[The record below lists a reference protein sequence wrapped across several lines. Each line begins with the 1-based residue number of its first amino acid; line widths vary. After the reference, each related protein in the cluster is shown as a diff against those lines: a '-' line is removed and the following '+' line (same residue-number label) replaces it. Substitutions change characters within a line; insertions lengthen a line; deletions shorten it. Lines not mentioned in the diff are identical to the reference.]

1 MPPTDLTETTA
12 ERDADHGAAGGRRPR
27 SGAKP
32 LVIVESP
39 AKAKTI
45 AGLLGS
51 GYVVESSIGHIRDLP
66 RRADEVPA
74 AYKGE
79 SWSRLGVDVDNGFKP
94 LYVVST
100 EKKSQVAKLKQLV
113 KQASEVYLASDEDR
127 EGESIAWHLLEVLAP
142 RVPVKRMVFH
152 EITRPAIERAV
163 NEWRDLDRRLVD
175 AQEARRILDRLYGYE
190 VSPVLWK
197 KIMPRLSAGR
207 VQSVATRMVVER
219 ERARM
224 GFRSAGW
231 WGIDATF
238 TTDPGQGND
247 ADTDGTPRSFTA
259 SLAAVDG
266 VPLVSGRDFDDTG
279 ALTSPGSVVVMAEE
293 EARSLAS
300 GLEGVPFEVKSM
312 THKPFRRSP
321 SAPFM
326 TSTLQQEAGR
336 KLRFSSKR
344 AMQVAQR
351 LYEDGWITYMRTDS
365 TTLSAQALGA
375 ARAQASALYGPA
387 YVPDQ
392 PRRYER
398 KVKNAQ
404 EAHEAIRPAGESFR
418 TPDEAARS
426 LSGDEFRLYDL
437 IWKRTVASQMAD
449 ATGTSAQVRL
459 AGTSVG
465 PEGVGGREAE
475 FSASG
480 KVIQFPGYLRAY
492 VEGEDD
498 PEAELADREVH
509 LPPMAEGDP
518 VSAGD
523 LEPGSHATQ
532 PPARYTEAS
541 LVKAM
546 EELGVG
552 RPSTYASVIATILDR
567 GYVWK
572 KGTALVPSFTA
583 FAVVGLLERYFADL
597 VDYGFTASMEDDL
610 DAIASGDE
618 ESLPWLTRFY
628 FGSTGPGPGPGERIV
643 SGNGEATAVGAAV
656 VGNGSGPANGNG
668 AGATRDGAATRAGAA
683 DSATVA
689 GHVRG
694 LGLKREVSTYLGEID
709 AREINSIP
717 IGVGTDGRDIVA
729 RVGRYGPYLQRGEDR
744 VSIPEDLAPDE
755 LTIERA
761 EELLEAPSSDRAL
774 GEDPASG
781 LTVQVKA
788 GRFGPYVQ
796 LGDLVDGGPKPRTSS
811 LFASMS
817 PATLTLEQALELLRI
832 PRVVGTD
839 PGSGEEIVAHNGKFG
854 PYLKRGSDTRSLLT
868 EDQILTVTIDE
879 ALALFAQPKTRGN
892 RTAKGPLRELGAD
905 PESGVTMVVKDGR
918 FGPYVTDGTTNASLR
933 RGDDVESLTVER
945 ASELLAER
953 RAAGPSTRKKPA
965 AKKAP
970 AKKRAATAKKATGA
984 KKAGAKKASAP
995 KAAAKKAAVKRTSSP
1010 E

>member
-1 MPPTDLTETTA
+1 MAPTELTETLA
-12 ERDADHGAAGGRRPR
+12 EDDAGGGARRGARVPA
-27 SGAKP
+27 GAKP

-51 GYVVESSIGHIRDLP
+51 EYVVESSIGHIRDLP

-79 SWSRLGVDVDNGFKP
+79 AWSRLGVDVDNGFKP
-94 LYVVST
+94 LYVVSA

-163 NEWRDLDRRLVD
+163 LEWRDLDRRLVD

-224 GFRSAGW
+224 SFRSAGW
-231 WGIDATF
+231 WGLEGTF
-238 TTDPGQGND
+238 AV
-247 ADTDGTPRSFTA
+247 ADGVAVADGTPRSFSA
-259 SLAAVDG
+259 SLVAVDG
-266 VPLVSGRDFDDTG
+266 VALASGRDFDDSGT
-279 ALTSPGSVVVMAEE
+279 LTSPGSVVVLAES
-293 EARSLAS
+293 EARDLAS
-300 GLEGVPFEVKSM
+300 GLTDAPFTVSSM

-365 TTLSAQALGA
+365 TTLSGQALAA
-375 ARAQASALYGPA
+375 ARAQASALYGPE
-387 YVPDQ
+387 YVPAQ
-392 PRRYER
+392 PRLYER

-404 EAHEAIRPAGESFR
+404 EAHEAIRPAGETFR
-418 TPDEAARS
+418 SPDEASRS

-459 AGTSVG
+459 TGTSAAAA
-465 PEGVGGREAE
+465 GRPGRQAE

-518 VSAGD
+518 ASVSD
-523 LEPGSHATQ
+523 LEVGSHATQ
-532 PPARYTEAS
+532 PPARFTEAS

-546 EELGVG
+546 EDLGVG

-610 DAIASGDE
+610 DAIASGNE

-628 FGSTGPGPGPGERIV
+628 FGD
-643 SGNGEATAVGAAV
+643 GEAATTA
-656 VGNGSGPANGNG
+656 G
-668 AGATRDGAATRAGAA
+668 AG
-683 DSATVA
+683 DSPVT
-689 GHVRG
+689 GHVPG

-717 IGVGTDGRDIVA
+717 IGVGNDGQDIVA

-744 VSIPEDLAPDE
+744 VSIPDDLAPDE
-755 LTIERA
+755 LTVERA
-761 EELLEAPSSDRAL
+761 ESMLEAPSSDRVL
-774 GEDPASG
+774 GEDPETG
-781 LTVQVKA
+781 LPVQVRA

-796 LGDLVDGGPKPRTSS
+796 LGELVDGGPKPRTSS

-817 PATLTLEQALELLRI
+817 PATLTFAEALELLRI
-832 PRVVGTD
+832 PRTVGTD
-839 PGSGEEIVAHNGKFG
+839 PATGEEIVAHNGKFG
-854 PYLKRGSDTRSLLT
+854 PYLKRGTDTRSLTT
-868 EDQILTVTIDE
+868 EDQILTVTVE
-879 ALALFAQPKTRGN
+879 ESLALFAQPKTRGRN
-892 RTAKGPLRELGAD
+892 AKGPLREMGAD
-905 PESGVTMVVKDGR
+905 PDTGLAMVVKDGR

-945 ASELLAER
+945 AAELLAER
-953 RAAGPSTRKKPA
+953 RAAGPSTRKKAPAKKAPAKKSA

-970 AKKRAATAKKATGA
+970 AKKGAAKK
-984 KKAGAKKASAP
+984 S
-995 KAAAKKAAVKRTSSP
+995 AAKKAPAKKSAKKVTAATGPSVHEGP
-1010 E
+1010 DGEGQ

>member
-1 MPPTDLTETTA
+1 MATTDLTETTTETTA
-12 ERDADHGAAGGRRPR
+12 GNGDPGAARPR
-27 SGAKP
+27 AGARP

-94 LYVVST
+94 LYVVSS

-163 NEWRDLDRRLVD
+163 LEWRDLDRRLVD

-224 GFRSAGW
+224 AFRSAGW

-238 TTDPGQGND
+238 ATQGQAT
-247 ADTDGTPRSFTA
+247 ADESTPRSFTA
-259 SLAAVDG
+259 SLVALDG
-266 VPLVSGRDFDDTG
+266 VSLASGRDFDEIG
-279 ALTSPGSVVVMAEE
+279 ALTNPGSVVVLAEG
-293 EARSLAS
+293 EARVLAT
-300 GLEGVPFEVKSM
+300 GLAGQSFQVKSM

-344 AMQVAQR
+344 AMQIAQR

-365 TTLSAQALGA
+365 TTLSSQALDA
-375 ARAQASALYGPA
+375 ARAQARSLYGPD
-387 YVPDQ
+387 YVPAQ

-404 EAHEAIRPAGESFR
+404 EAHEAIRPAGETFR
-418 TPDEAARS
+418 TPDEASRA

-459 AGTSVG
+459 VGTSTPADG
-465 PEGVGGREAE
+465 QSAREAE

-518 VSAGD
+518 LSVDD
-523 LEPGSHATQ
+523 LAPGSHATQ

-610 DAIASGDE
+610 DAIASGNE

-628 FGSTGPGPGPGERIV
+628 FGSER
-643 SGNGEATAVGAAV
+643 
-656 VGNGSGPANGNG
+656 PANGTAEPVEANG
-668 AGATRDGAATRAGAA
+668 VPA
-683 DSATVA
+683 A
-689 GHVRG
+689 GHARG
-694 LGLKREVSTYLGEID
+694 LGLKAEVSTYLGEID

-717 IGVGTDGRDIVA
+717 IGTGTDGQEIVA
-729 RVGRYGPYLQRGEDR
+729 RVGRYGPYLQHGENR

-761 EELLEAPSSDRAL
+761 ESLLDAPSSDRVL
-774 GEDPASG
+774 GEDPESG
-781 LTVQVKA
+781 LPVQVKA

-796 LGDLVDGGPKPRTSS
+796 VGEIVDGGPKPRTSS

-817 PATLTLEQALELLRI
+817 PATLTFEQALDLLRI
-832 PRVVGTD
+832 PRVVGVD
-839 PGSGEEIVAHNGKFG
+839 PGDNEEIVAHNGKFG
-854 PYLKRGSDTRSLLT
+854 PYLKKGKDTRSLLT
-868 EDQILTVTIDE
+868 EDQILTVGVDE
-879 ALALFAQPKTRGN
+879 ALVLFAQPKTRGRN
-892 RTAKGPLRELGAD
+892 AKGPLREMGDD
-905 PESGVTMVVKDGR
+905 PDTGLTLVVKDGR

-933 RGDDVESLTVER
+933 RGDDVDALTVER

-953 RAAGPSTRKKPA
+953 RAAGPSTRKKAAKKKAPAKKTA

-970 AKKRAATAKKATGA
+970 AKKTAAKKVTA
-984 KKAGAKKASAP
+984 
-995 KAAAKKAAVKRTSSP
+995 KAAAKRAAD
-1010 E
+1010 EADQ

>member
-1 MPPTDLTETTA
+1 
-12 ERDADHGAAGGRRPR
+12 
-27 SGAKP
+27 
-32 LVIVESP
+32 
-39 AKAKTI
+39 
-45 AGLLGS
+45 
-51 GYVVESSIGHIRDLP
+51 
-66 RRADEVPA
+66 
-74 AYKGE
+74 
-79 SWSRLGVDVDNGFKP
+79 
-94 LYVVST
+94 
-100 EKKSQVAKLKQLV
+100 VA
-113 KQASEVYLASDEDR
+113 LA
-127 EGESIAWHLLEVLAP
+127 
-142 RVPVKRMVFH
+142 
-152 EITRPAIERAV
+152 
-163 NEWRDLDRRLVD
+163 
-175 AQEARRILDRLYGYE
+175 
-190 VSPVLWK
+190 
-197 KIMPRLSAGR
+197 
-207 VQSVATRMVVER
+207 
-219 ERARM
+219 
-224 GFRSAGW
+224 
-231 WGIDATF
+231 
-238 TTDPGQGND
+238 
-247 ADTDGTPRSFTA
+247 
-259 SLAAVDG
+259 
-266 VPLVSGRDFDDTG
+266 SGRDFDETG
-279 ALTSPGSVVVMAEE
+279 ALTSPGSVVVLGEE
-293 EARSLAS
+293 EARTLSAALAD
-300 GLEGVPFEVKSM
+300 VPFVVSSM

-365 TTLSAQALGA
+365 TTLSSQALDA
-375 ARAQASALYGPA
+375 ARAQASALYGPE
-387 YVPDQ
+387 YVPAQ

-459 AGTSVG
+459 LGTTAG
-465 PEGVGGREAE
+465 PEGAAGRQAE

-518 VSAGD
+518 ASVAD

-546 EELGVG
+546 EDLGVG

-610 DAIASGDE
+610 DAIASGTE

-628 FGSTGPGPGPGERIV
+628 FGSTE
-643 SGNGEATAVGAAV
+643 
-656 VGNGSGPANGNG
+656 PANGNG
-668 AGATRDGAATRAGAA
+668 NGNGNGDHAPASDGGGSGVA
-683 DSATVA
+683 VA
-689 GHVRG
+689 GHRTG

-717 IGVGTDGRDIVA
+717 IGVGTDGQDIVA

-755 LTIERA
+755 LTIEKA
-761 EELLEAPSSDRAL
+761 EALLAAPSSDRVL
-774 GEDPASG
+774 GIDPESG
-781 LTVQVKA
+781 QPVQVKA

-796 LGDLVDGGPKPRTSS
+796 LGELVDGGPKPRTSS

-817 PATLTLEQALELLRI
+817 PATISFEEALELLRV
-832 PRVVGTD
+832 PRVVGSD
-839 PGSGEEIVAHNGKFG
+839 PESHEEIVAHNGKFG
-854 PYLKRGSDTRSLLT
+854 PYLKKGTDTRSLLT
-868 EDQILTVTIDE
+868 EDQILSITVDE
-879 ALALFAQPKTRGN
+879 ALALFAQPKTRGGRN
-892 RTAKGPLRELGAD
+892 AKGPLREMGAD
-905 PESGVTMVVKDGR
+905 PDTGLPMVVKDGR

-945 ASELLAER
+945 AAELLAER
-953 RAAGPSTRKKPA
+953 RAAGPSTRKKA
-965 AKKAP
+965 VKKKAP
-970 AKKRAATAKKATGA
+970 AKKAAATKTGA
-984 KKAGAKKASAP
+984 TKTGATKRAPAKKASAKKAAAP
-995 KAAAKKAAVKRTSSP
+995 KAAPTLSAAPGSDEDP
-1010 E
+1010 PF